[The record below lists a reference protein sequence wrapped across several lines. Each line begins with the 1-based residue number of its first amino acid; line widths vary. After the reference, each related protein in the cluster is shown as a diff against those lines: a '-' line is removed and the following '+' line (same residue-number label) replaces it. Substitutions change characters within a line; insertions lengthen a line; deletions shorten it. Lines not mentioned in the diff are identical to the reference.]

1 MVLYCIN
8 GSNNFGVIFKLKK
21 QYLILVFS
29 LALLLALVGPKL
41 NSQTWLAR
49 TQLKNSSGT
58 KNIVSEKPA
67 NLHYKQ
73 IVYRINTEEKIVAL
87 TVDDG
92 PDPRF
97 TPKLLDIL
105 KENNVQASFFVV
117 GSQLEKYPDIGRR
130 LVEEGNEVGNHT
142 YSHPKLPDEDTNQII
157 NEIVQGA
164 EVIQKVLDTKPKY
177 FRAPKGLFNNDV
189 LRVANEQG
197 EMVIMWSIT
206 LEHHTSPTPHD
217 MAMRIIDKISPGGII
232 LMHDGRLDRTRSIEA
247 LPILIKGLQEK
258 GYKLVTLSELLAAE
272 EHKDN
277 LAKVH

>member
-1 MVLYCIN
+1 M
-8 GSNNFGVIFKLKK
+8 
-21 QYLILVFS
+21 
-29 LALLLALVGPKL
+29 
-41 NSQTWLAR
+41 
-49 TQLKNSSGT
+49 
-58 KNIVSEKPA
+58 
-67 NLHYKQ
+67 HYNK
-73 IVYRINTEEKIVAL
+73 IVYRINTKEKIVAL

-97 TPKLLDIL
+97 TPKILDIL
-105 KENNVQASFFVV
+105 KENNVHASFFVV
-117 GSQLEKYPDIGRR
+117 GSQLEKYPDIGKR
-130 LVEEGNEVGNHT
+130 LLEEGNEVGNHT
-142 YSHPKLPDEDTNQII
+142 YSHPELPSGDTNQII

-164 EVIQKVLDTKPKY
+164 EVIQKVLDIKTKY

-197 EMVIMWSIT
+197 EMVILWSIT
-206 LEHHTSPTPHD
+206 LEHHASPTPHD
-217 MAMRIIDKISPGGII
+217 MAMRIIDKITPGGII

-258 GYKLVTLSELLAAE
+258 GYKLVTVSELLAAE